1 MIIYKS
7 KAKAKSYYIKQKE
20 VFIMNE
26 ELLEEINEL
35 IDNGAGM
42 IEIFEY
48 IQDNTD
54 EYLTK
59 YIKHIKALM

>member
-7 KAKAKSYYIKQKE
+7 KAKAKVITLKQKE
-20 VFIMNE
+20 VFIMNA

-42 IEIFEY
+42 IEVFEY

-54 EYLTK
+54 EDATK
-59 YIKHIKALM
+59 YIKYIKALM

>member
-1 MIIYKS
+1 
-7 KAKAKSYYIKQKE
+7 
-20 VFIMNE
+20 MNT

-42 IEIFEY
+42 IEVFEY

-54 EYLTK
+54 EEPTK
-59 YIKHIKALM
+59 YIKYIKALM

>member
-1 MIIYKS
+1 MLLYKS
-7 KAKAKSYYIKQKE
+7 KAKVITLKQKE
-20 VFIMNE
+20 VFIMNA

-42 IEIFEY
+42 IEVFEY

-54 EYLTK
+54 EDATK
-59 YIKHIKALM
+59 YIKYIKALM

>member
-1 MIIYKS
+1 MLLYKS
-7 KAKAKSYYIKQKE
+7 KAKAKVTTLKQKE
-20 VFIMNE
+20 VFIMNA

-54 EYLTK
+54 EDPTK
-59 YIKHIKALM
+59 YIKALM

>member
-7 KAKAKSYYIKQKE
+7 KAKAKVITLKQKE

-54 EYLTK
+54 EDATK
-59 YIKHIKALM
+59 YIKYIKALM

>member
-1 MIIYKS
+1 
-7 KAKAKSYYIKQKE
+7 
-20 VFIMNE
+20 MNA

-42 IEIFEY
+42 IEVFEY

-54 EYLTK
+54 EDATK
-59 YIKHIKALM
+59 YIKYIKALIYYNNWGDKTWLKR

>member
-7 KAKAKSYYIKQKE
+7 KAKAKSYIKQKE
-20 VFIMNE
+20 VFIMNA

-54 EYLTK
+54 EDPAK
-59 YIKHIKALM
+59 YIKYIKELM

>member
-7 KAKAKSYYIKQKE
+7 KAKAKVITLKQKE
-20 VFIMNE
+20 VFIMNA

-54 EYLTK
+54 EDATK

>member
-1 MIIYKS
+1 MLIYKS
-7 KAKAKSYYIKQKE
+7 KAKAKVITLKQKE
-20 VFIMNE
+20 VFIMNA

-42 IEIFEY
+42 IEVFEY

-54 EYLTK
+54 EDATK

>member
-7 KAKAKSYYIKQKE
+7 KAKAKVITLKQKE
-20 VFIMNE
+20 VFIMNA

-54 EYLTK
+54 EDPAK
-59 YIKHIKALM
+59 YIKYIKELM

>member
-7 KAKAKSYYIKQKE
+7 KAKAKVITLKQKE

-54 EYLTK
+54 EDATK

>member
-1 MIIYKS
+1 
-7 KAKAKSYYIKQKE
+7 
-20 VFIMNE
+20 MNA

-42 IEIFEY
+42 IEVFEY

-54 EYLTK
+54 EVPTK
-59 YIKHIKALM
+59 YIIHIKALM

>member
-7 KAKAKSYYIKQKE
+7 KAKAKVITLKQKE
-20 VFIMNE
+20 VFIMNT

-42 IEIFEY
+42 IEVFEY

-54 EYLTK
+54 EDATK
-59 YIKHIKALM
+59 YIKYIKALM

>member
-1 MIIYKS
+1 
-7 KAKAKSYYIKQKE
+7 
-20 VFIMNE
+20 MNT

-42 IEIFEY
+42 IEVFEY
-48 IQDNTD
+48 IQDHTD
-54 EYLTK
+54 EDPTK

>member
-7 KAKAKSYYIKQKE
+7 KAKAKVITLKQKE
-20 VFIMNE
+20 VFIMNA

-35 IDNGAGM
+35 LDNGAGM

-54 EYLTK
+54 EDATK
-59 YIKHIKALM
+59 YIKYIKALM

>member
-20 VFIMNE
+20 VFIMNA

-42 IEIFEY
+42 IEVFEY

-54 EYLTK
+54 EDATK
-59 YIKHIKALM
+59 YIKYIKALM

>member
-7 KAKAKSYYIKQKE
+7 KAKAKSYIKQKE
-20 VFIMNE
+20 VFIMNA

-42 IEIFEY
+42 IEVFEY

-54 EYLTK
+54 EDPAK
-59 YIKHIKALM
+59 YIEALM

>member
-7 KAKAKSYYIKQKE
+7 KAKAKSYIKQKE
-20 VFIMNE
+20 VFIMNA

-42 IEIFEY
+42 IEVFEY

-54 EYLTK
+54 EDATK
-59 YIKHIKALM
+59 YIKYIKALM

>member
-7 KAKAKSYYIKQKE
+7 KAKVITLKQKE
-20 VFIMNE
+20 VFIMNA

-42 IEIFEY
+42 IEVFEY

-54 EYLTK
+54 EDATK

>member
-7 KAKAKSYYIKQKE
+7 KAKAKVTTLKQKE
-20 VFIMNE
+20 VFIMNA

-54 EYLTK
+54 EDPTK

>member
-1 MIIYKS
+1 MLLYKS
-7 KAKAKSYYIKQKE
+7 KAKAKVITLKQKE
-20 VFIMNE
+20 VFIMNA

-54 EYLTK
+54 EDPAK
-59 YIKHIKALM
+59 YIKYIKELM